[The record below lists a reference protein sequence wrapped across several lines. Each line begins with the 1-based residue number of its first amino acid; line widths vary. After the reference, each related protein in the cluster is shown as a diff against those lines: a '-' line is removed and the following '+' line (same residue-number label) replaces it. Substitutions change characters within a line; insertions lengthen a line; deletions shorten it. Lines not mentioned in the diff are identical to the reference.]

1 MLTSIELS
9 EIAAVAVVCSLK
21 QFGLACDVQVTL
33 KKSSQKGTFK
43 WSFDTA

>member
-1 MLTSIELS
+1 MVSSIDLS
-9 EIAAVAVVCSLK
+9 QMAAIAVVCSLK
-21 QFGLACDVQVTL
+21 QFGLACNIQVTL